1 MHTHRDTARVIVT
14 VDGTPTHVDFEAHK
28 VEQCEIIVAGDV
40 WRKIAGFI
48 D

>member
-1 MHTHRDTARVIVT
+1 VT
-14 VDGTPTHVDFEAHK
+14 VEGTPTHVDFEAHE
-28 VEQCEIIVAGDV
+28 VEQCEVIVAGDV